1 MRVLRQTDW
10 ARAPIYEK
18 FLKHGRW
25 KHDDPNTYS
34 EIEIKYLISSM
45 TKMATSEQY
54 KEFAENE
61 GVAII
66 EKHWEKTVNTL
77 RALMN
82 QMNMMYFF
90 EKLKIKIKELT

>member
-1 MRVLRQTDW
+1 
-10 ARAPIYEK
+10 
-18 FLKHGRW
+18 
-25 KHDDPNTYS
+25 
-34 EIEIKYLISSM
+34 M

-66 EKHWEKTVNTL
+66 DKHWEKTVNTL

-82 QMNMMYFF
+82 
-90 EKLKIKIKELT
+90 

>member
-1 MRVLRQTDW
+1 
-10 ARAPIYEK
+10 
-18 FLKHGRW
+18 
-25 KHDDPNTYS
+25 
-34 EIEIKYLISSM
+34 M
-45 TKMATSEQY
+45 TKMASSEQY

-66 EKHWEKTVNTL
+66 DKHWEKTVNTL

-90 EKLKIKIKELT
+90 EKL

>member
-1 MRVLRQTDW
+1 
-10 ARAPIYEK
+10 
-18 FLKHGRW
+18 
-25 KHDDPNTYS
+25 
-34 EIEIKYLISSM
+34 M

-66 EKHWEKTVNTL
+66 DKHWEKTVNTL

-90 EKLKIKIKELT
+90 EKLQMKIKELTKNDRRPSLIHLEKIMSRCLKLYLMIDNFMKIFKLVR